1 MLHELRLFF
10 TALQFLTRI
19 PVPSWVGYD
28 AAWMNQCMRYLPVV
42 GGVVGLIG
50 VAVLFVALAFFP
62 PAVAVLLCMIA
73 TVWLTGAFHE
83 DGLADTCDALGG
95 MVSRERALEIM
106 KDSRIG
112 SYGAAGLVLALGLKA
127 ALLIA
132 LVEIDPLFACIALA
146 WSHAASRAAP
156 VWLSWKLPYAGDAA
170 HAKAK
175 PLATQINGVTVCV
188 ALGWV
193 LLLSLMLVAGAHYV
207 SDAEEMLITSTDEYS
222 TAAVFT
228 RAMEYALVAAVAAIS
243 LAAWIAAR
251 WLTRRIGGFTGDTLG
266 ALQQVSEI
274 VSLMAWLAVAHGG

>member
-19 PVPSWVGYD
+19 PVPAWVGYD

-42 GGVVGLIG
+42 GGVVGLAG

-62 PAVAVLLCMIA
+62 PPVAVLLCMIA

-112 SYGAAGLVLALGLKA
+112 SYGATGLVLALGLKA

-146 WSHAASRAAP
+146 WSHTASRAAP

-175 PLATQINGVTVCV
+175 PLATQINGMTVCV

-193 LLLSLMLVAGAHYV
+193 LLLSLMLVAGAHYF
-207 SDAEEMLITSTDEYS
+207 SDLEQAALPDADEYS

-228 RAMEYALVAAVAAIS
+228 LAMEYALLAAAAAIS
-243 LAAWIAAR
+243 LAAWLAAR
-251 WLTRRIGGFTGDTLG
+251 WLNRRIGGFTGDTLG